1 MSNPFSTK
9 SFAVS
14 AAGDEVVAG
23 SKQFH
28 MPGSAEPIVAN
39 NGEFNASSMAEGIKA
54 MAAFVD
60 MVRNGQVKK
69 HVESQLTPAQ
79 QKEVLAKA
87 VTAGVGSDA
96 YIAVGEALS
105 AQVNETLGRDGFSRK
120 FMQFRPMSYGETFKV
135 RLRKRDTLAFV
146 TTSNPNVIASVA
158 RQPYAYPDMFSLT
171 ANVDIEKTELAQ
183 DTGDLLQDRY
193 EDALEAILC
202 AEDRVFLKM
211 ANEASQVFNPNFA
224 FTDFTPTVASKMQ
237 TAIQSN
243 GGIPV
248 TQMLISYDIW
258 NDIKSNPEFTAW
270 FSEIAKHELVMEGQ
284 LGTLM
289 GMNIVT
295 DGYRIPTLRVLPD
308 NTVYMFGAPETLGV
322 IGQWGDLSVDST
334 NKANMGQARVGWFI
348 CGIEG
353 MCLGNARACVKGER
367 L

>member
-1 MSNPFSTK
+1 MSNPFSQK
-9 SFAVS
+9 NFAIS
-14 AAGDEVVAG
+14 GRGDEVVAG

-28 MPGSAEPIVAN
+28 MPGSAEPIVGN
-39 NGEFNASSMAEGIKA
+39 NGEFNASTTQEAIKC
-54 MAAFVD
+54 MAAFLD
-60 MVRNGQVKK
+60 MVRKGEVKK
-69 HVESQLTPAQ
+69 QEDNVVTAAERKQL
-79 QKEVLAKA
+79 LANA

-96 YIAVGEALS
+96 YIAVGEALVS
-105 AQVNETLGRDGFSRK
+105 QVNETLGREGFSRR
-120 FMQFRPMSYGETFKV
+120 FMQYRQMNNGEVFKV

-146 TTSNPNVIASVA
+146 TTSNPNTIASVA
-158 RQPYAYPDMFSLT
+158 RQPFASPDMFNLSC
-171 ANVDIEKTELAQ
+171 NVKVEKIEIAQ

-193 EDALEAILC
+193 EDALEQMMC

-211 ANEASQVFNPNFA
+211 AKEASSIYNPSFG
-224 FTDFTPTVASKMQ
+224 FTDFTPTVCSKMQ

-270 FSEIAKHELVMEGQ
+270 FSEIAKHELVLEGQ

-295 DGYRIPTLRVLPD
+295 DSYRIDTLQVLPQ

-322 IGQWGDLSVDST
+322 IGQWGDMAVDST
-334 NKANMGQARVGWFI
+334 NYSNQGQACCGWFLNS
-348 CGIEG
+348 IEG
-353 MCLGNARACVKGER
+353 MCLGNARAVVRGER